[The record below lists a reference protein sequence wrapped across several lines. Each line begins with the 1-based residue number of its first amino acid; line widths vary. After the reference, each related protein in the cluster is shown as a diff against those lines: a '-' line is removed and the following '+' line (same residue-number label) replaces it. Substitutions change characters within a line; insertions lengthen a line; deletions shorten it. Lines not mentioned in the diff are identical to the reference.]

1 MKSYVVFG
9 LGRFGSTVAITLS
22 ELGYDVL
29 AVDSNFDRVQSV
41 ADKVTTA
48 MQVDMMDENATE
60 NLGLKNFDG
69 AVIAIGENF
78 EAAIMSSIVA
88 QEAGIPLIIAKANT
102 VRQGTILLKV
112 GVDEVVYPEKDMGS
126 RVAYNLTSKNLL
138 DYIQISQELS
148 IAEIR
153 ALPSW
158 WDKTIEDLEI
168 RNKFKI
174 TILGIEK
181 NGEVEVN
188 PAPDTVLKNDDILI
202 IVGKDEDIKMVEKKS

>member
-48 MQVDMMDENATE
+48 IQVDMMDENATE

-69 AVIAIGENF
+69 AVVAIGENF

-102 VRQGTILLKV
+102 VRQGTILQKI
-112 GVDEVVYPEKDMGS
+112 GVNEVVYPEKDMGS

-158 WDKTIEDLEI
+158 WDKTIENLEI
-168 RNKFKI
+168 RNKFNI
-174 TILGIEK
+174 TILGIER
-181 NGEVEVN
+181 NGKVEVN
-188 PAPDTVLKNDDILI
+188 PAPDTVLRDDDILI
-202 IVGKDEDIKMVEKKS
+202 IVGKDEHIKMVEKKS

>member
-48 MQVDMMDENATE
+48 IQVDMMDENATE

-69 AVIAIGENF
+69 AVVAIGENF
-78 EAAIMSSIVA
+78 EAAVMSSIVA

-102 VRQGTILLKV
+102 IRQGTILQKI
-112 GVDEVVYPEKDMGS
+112 GVNEVVYPEKDMGS

-153 ALPSW
+153 TLPSW
-158 WDKTIEDLEI
+158 WDKTIENLEI
-168 RNKFKI
+168 RNKFNI
-174 TILGIEK
+174 TILGIER
-181 NGEVEVN
+181 NGKVEVN
-188 PAPDTVLKNDDILI
+188 PAPDTVLRDDDILI
-202 IVGKDEDIKMVEKKS
+202 IVGKDEHIKMVEKKS

>member
-48 MQVDMMDENATE
+48 IQVDMMDENATE

-69 AVIAIGENF
+69 AVVAIGENF

-102 VRQGTILLKV
+102 VRQGTILQKI
-112 GVDEVVYPEKDMGS
+112 GVNEVVYPEKDMGS

-153 ALPSW
+153 TLPSW
-158 WDKTIEDLEI
+158 WDKTIENLEI
-168 RNKFKI
+168 RNKFNI
-174 TILGIEK
+174 TILGIER
-181 NGEVEVN
+181 NGKVEVN
-188 PAPDTVLKNDDILI
+188 PAPDTVLRDDDILI
-202 IVGKDEDIKMVEKKS
+202 IVGKDEHIKMVEKKS

>member
-48 MQVDMMDENATE
+48 IQVDMMDENATE

-69 AVIAIGENF
+69 AVVAIGENF

-102 VRQGTILLKV
+102 VRQGKILQKI
-112 GVDEVVYPEKDMGS
+112 GVNEVVYPEKDMGS

-153 ALPSW
+153 TLPSW
-158 WDKTIEDLEI
+158 WDKTIENLEI
-168 RNKFKI
+168 RNKFNI
-174 TILGIEK
+174 TILGIER
-181 NGEVEVN
+181 NGKVEVN
-188 PAPDTVLKNDDILI
+188 PAPDTVLRDDDILI
-202 IVGKDEDIKMVEKKS
+202 IVGKDEHIKMVEKKS